1 MVALLLVAMNVTT
14 AVVGDSFGV
23 IAETIETLTSD
34 ESQDQ
39 EDLDATETVPSYE
52 STETTETTETSDETE
67 APAPVPAPLPEE
79 DAASAYPVIPQD
91 YQVTAPDGTVISL
104 TGSFPETT
112 TIEAADF
119 ASDYVANII
128 AGYDLAAVLPENIS
142 DPKNPVTISFPF
154 ETDAEFA
161 ICDFADGT
169 TPAILEDYTYADG
182 ILTITLSDLHPFVI
196 AELLTPGSEDG
207 LTVESIDAVIY
218 EDSTY
223 AAVSDDDMQITVTG
237 ILPEGTTAKAYPVE
251 SDDENVIVSYDITL
265 FDENGFEYQPEF
277 GAVSVTFTGSVI
289 EDAIDENTELS
300 IEHEDSYGNI
310 DQIDCDITAGDT
322 ITFDAESFSTY
333 RVVKTVNT
341 EDELDGK
348 TFVIVGLNNFGQSAG
363 KYKYLVMTDN
373 LCSYTQNNVT
383 YAPNFLQSIN
393 VSNYYDTATDTIVD
407 CPNEGDFTYWT
418 FTKCDLTASVA
429 DYPNA
434 SITLRMKNGPSQ
446 TFTFTDSNRPQ
457 LYYISNGT
465 QYLAFNYDAQTS
477 NGFYQGFDLV
487 DTPTPLI
494 VVFAP
499 DGSGQIAIGDYC
511 PNPSNHAAT
520 YSFIRARD
528 QNRTT
533 YSNRGFEHCW
543 PENNES
549 GSWLSLAEVIPANSL
564 IAEYDYNPVNDS
576 GVSTV
581 SSLNFEEFVDRS
593 SMYTIKDPSDT
604 LGNSNDGWY
613 YESVGNVTYRYKFSH
628 WEDTVTGTQYD
639 PGDVIDPSTISGAM
653 LSLKAVWELEYEYVM
668 IDYDINI
675 PAADR
680 VDPDDPN
687 APPGAETY
695 IYPEIEGYDGAP
707 VEIRRYPS
715 GANNYLVKSLTENYY
730 NYKSGVQNE
739 IDRQLKFSA
748 LFTGWQAEDGSTILQ
763 PGIVSLDTFFNQISK
778 FDKSPKDGIIT
789 LKAKWS
795 KNKSNSV
802 SFTLM
807 QNVIEV
813 NGDPENEDS
822 SITTHTDHVFST
834 AVITTNANDINT
846 GDIKR
851 NFIAP
856 YTMLDGTN
864 VLRTSG
870 ADEYIRSSLNTP
882 ITGDPKPAS
891 QVDSNG
897 YPTAY
902 DPDLEGVYEN
912 VTFQLVDLIDDE
924 EVFAMLRERAQA
936 DVDNGTTKNTFYYID
951 GSGVRHNIEPEK
963 LDSEHFTIRWYVLKY
978 QGSGGWRIDGKLIR
992 NGSYFAVKKTF
1003 VGLDQATI
1011 DAMTNN
1017 ADPND
1022 YFIEVVQVTD
1032 DDPIRYKL
1040 KIEPSPNAP
1049 TDYVIDDSGGV
1060 ITYGYQDYDPAT
1072 FTYTWIVQVEHE
1084 GTYKVYEYNYELAD
1098 HGVIFQYRVDSLDD
1112 EDDVPV
1118 QQWTTYVDIEAKAMK
1133 ATIDSVTVD
1142 DVDIVNLKNSYVKYG
1157 VFTIEKIDSDTNG
1170 TPMEDVP
1177 FRVWVVPDGVTSE
1190 DYLAGIN
1197 NGTITDQPLEFVYYQ
1212 DPDLGIWMY
1221 KPGDAR
1227 VNTASITTDAEGKV
1241 AFKIPYDFQEGNR
1254 FLVVEDVPEGYDD
1267 SVVPAFEI
1275 EVTTTYL
1282 DGDPNPNYDIT
1293 NLTPAADLTSM
1304 SIPFY
1309 NDANQFIGNTDS
1321 WVMIKNKPETVTV
1334 NVNGN
1339 ALNSVENSVNSFAVT
1354 IVGKF
1359 VDNDEIYKTQT
1370 VVLDQNNSWTFT
1382 KDYPAMN
1389 GNREIY
1395 YTVTE
1400 TAING
1405 EAPDATKWDPI
1416 EKDNEYINGN
1426 SVTILTGDDSVISAA
1441 NPDDLGDARTV
1452 NVDILHYLTNVPRV
1466 TIDLYNLDF
1475 ETNNPL
1481 QGGVFEI
1488 YKKSP
1493 TGAEE
1498 LFFINTN
1505 EKADLMRRIT
1515 LDSADPE
1522 KIILF
1527 EGTYFIRQITAPDDY
1542 NEMTGI
1548 LKITIDSNLNV
1559 VFEESPRNINLI
1571 DYDTTADP
1579 STDTINVLFY
1589 NTRPPAAP
1597 TGYISFITPMLL
1609 LMVGGVLLFII
1620 SGTGFGKE
1628 DKDRKIRKVK
1638 NTDRLKEVTGSG

>member
-1 MVALLLVAMNVTT
+1 
-14 AVVGDSFGV
+14 
-23 IAETIETLTSD
+23 
-34 ESQDQ
+34 
-39 EDLDATETVPSYE
+39 
-52 STETTETTETSDETE
+52 
-67 APAPVPAPLPEE
+67 
-79 DAASAYPVIPQD
+79 
-91 YQVTAPDGTVISL
+91 
-104 TGSFPETT
+104 
-112 TIEAADF
+112 
-119 ASDYVANII
+119 
-128 AGYDLAAVLPENIS
+128 
-142 DPKNPVTISFPF
+142 K
-154 ETDAEFA
+154 
-161 ICDFADGT
+161 
-169 TPAILEDYTYADG
+169 
-182 ILTITLSDLHPFVI
+182 
-196 AELLTPGSEDG
+196 
-207 LTVESIDAVIY
+207 
-218 EDSTY
+218 
-223 AAVSDDDMQITVTG
+223 
-237 ILPEGTTAKAYPVE
+237 
-251 SDDENVIVSYDITL
+251 
-265 FDENGFEYQPEF
+265 
-277 GAVSVTFTGSVI
+277 
-289 EDAIDENTELS
+289 
-300 IEHEDSYGNI
+300 
-310 DQIDCDITAGDT
+310 
-322 ITFDAESFSTY
+322 
-333 RVVKTVNT
+333 
-341 EDELDGK
+341 
-348 TFVIVGLNNFGQSAG
+348 
-363 KYKYLVMTDN
+363 
-373 LCSYTQNNVT
+373 
-383 YAPNFLQSIN
+383 
-393 VSNYYDTATDTIVD
+393 
-407 CPNEGDFTYWT
+407 
-418 FTKCDLTASVA
+418 
-429 DYPNA
+429 
-434 SITLRMKNGPSQ
+434 
-446 TFTFTDSNRPQ
+446 
-457 LYYISNGT
+457 
-465 QYLAFNYDAQTS
+465 
-477 NGFYQGFDLV
+477 
-487 DTPTPLI
+487 
-494 VVFAP
+494 P
-499 DGSGQIAIGDYC
+499 DGSGQIAIGDYNTSNHEYTFMRCRFNDTTNNDTIGRRGFEQC
-511 PNPSNHAAT
+511 PPENHAA
-520 YSFIRARD
+520 S
-528 QNRTT
+528 
-533 YSNRGFEHCW
+533 
-543 PENNES
+543 
-549 GSWLSLAEVIPANSL
+549 SWLRLVEEYNDSNLHVSYTYDNVPSSDTGDRSVLNGLDYEETLDINDPYT
-564 IAEYDYNPVNDS
+564 IAEP
-576 GVSTV
+576 
-581 SSLNFEEFVDRS
+581 SS
-593 SMYTIKDPSDT
+593 T
-604 LGNSNDGWY
+604 LGNSVDGWRFDSTG
-613 YESVGNVTYRYKFSH
+613 SVSHRYVFKHWVDQRGNT
-628 WEDTVTGTQYD
+628 YD
-639 PGDVIDPSTISGAM
+639 PGDVYDPTVSGNV
-653 LSLKAVWELEYEYVM
+653 LNLKAVWELEYDFVM
-668 IDYDINI
+668 IDYNINI

-715 GANNYLVKSLTENYY
+715 GANNNYLVKSLTENYY
-730 NYKSGVQNE
+730 NYMSGVQNE

-834 AVITTNANDINT
+834 AVITTNANLINT

-1022 YFIEVVQVTD
+1022 DYYIDVIQVTD

-1084 GTYKVYEYNYELAD
+1084 GTYKVDEYNYELAD
-1098 HGVIFQYRVDSLDD
+1098 HGVIFQYSVDSLDD

-1282 DGDPNPNYDIT
+1282 DGDPYPNYDIT

-1339 ALNSVENSVNSFAVT
+1339 ALNSVENGVNSFAVT

-1542 NEMTGI
+1542 NGMTGI
-1548 LKITIDSNLNV
+1548 LKITVDSNLNV
-1559 VFEESPRNINLI
+1559 VFEESPRNVALI
-1571 DYDTTADP
+1571 DYDLATDP
-1579 STDTINVLFY
+1579 IMVVFF
-1589 NTRPPAAP
+1589 NTRPPIAP
-1597 TGYISFITPMLL
+1597 TGYISLITPMLL
-1609 LMVGGVLLFII
+1609 LLVGGVLLFVI